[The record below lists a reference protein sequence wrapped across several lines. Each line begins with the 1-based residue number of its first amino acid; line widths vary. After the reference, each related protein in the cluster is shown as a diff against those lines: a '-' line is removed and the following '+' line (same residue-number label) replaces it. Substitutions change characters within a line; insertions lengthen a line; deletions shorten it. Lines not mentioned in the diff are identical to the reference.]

1 MKTAPKRWKP
11 STGISFPAAGAFQVR
26 VAPGAP
32 GVWMAFALIGGNLAY
47 GGVLYWITGS
57 GLYRLKWLPLSS
69 ALTRHTLVPIVH
81 TDFMSEY
88 PTVNTLLGLWPLLTA
103 KDMKIDG
110 CDARALELWIVGNH
124 RVAALLAD
132 IPFRPLQHRPGTIVE
147 GRSRGS
153 VRSDLPF
160 LVLSAF
166 GGSVFRGIKPSA
178 VKRVNGS
185 G

>member
-1 MKTAPKRWKP
+1 
-11 STGISFPAAGAFQVR
+11 
-26 VAPGAP
+26 
-32 GVWMAFALIGGNLAY
+32 
-47 GGVLYWITGS
+47 
-57 GLYRLKWLPLSS
+57 
-69 ALTRHTLVPIVH
+69 
-81 TDFMSEY
+81 MSEY

-160 LVLSAF
+160 LVPSAF